1 MNKTFSLS
9 NITAGFIAV
18 LIGVT
23 SSIVI
28 VFQAASAAGASTAEI
43 SSWIFAIGVGVG
55 ISCIGLSLY
64 YRIPILTAWSTPGAA
79 LLITSLSGVTMSQA
93 VGAFIFSSLLTIL
106 VGVTGIFEKTM
117 SWIPRS
123 LAAAMLAGIL
133 LHFGINIFT
142 AMQHQFALVF
152 AMFMIFLI
160 GKKIFPRLAI
170 LMVLCLG
177 MGISYMQGLFH
188 LDHFHIAFSTPSW
201 TTPTFSFSTMIGVG
215 IPLFVVTMT
224 SQNLPGVA
232 IIHASDYRP
241 PISSIM
247 SWMGL
252 TNLIFAP
259 FGGFTINLAAITAGI
274 CLGKEAGLDPA
285 QRYKS
290 AIFAGICYLIVGLFG
305 ATIVVL
311 FTALPNEFIL
321 ALAGLALINTI
332 NTSLKMALENDQ
344 QREAALI
351 TLLVTASGI
360 TLFGVGAAFWGLIAG
375 IISHSMLK
383 PYKNL
388 GLFNIKKFG
397 TN

>member
-1 MNKTFSLS
+1 MRRAFSLS

-23 SSIVI
+23 SSIVL

-55 ISCIGLSLY
+55 LSCIGLSLY

-93 VGAFIFSSLLTIL
+93 IGAFIFSSLLTIL
-106 VGVTGIFEKTM
+106 AGVTGLFEKTM
-117 SWIPRS
+117 SRIPRS
-123 LAAAMLAGIL
+123 LASAMLAGIL

-142 AMQHQFALVF
+142 SMQHQFILVF
-152 AMFMIFLI
+152 TMFMTFLI
-160 GKKIFPRLAI
+160 GKKLFPRFAI
-170 LMVLCLG
+170 LIVMCLG
-177 MGISYMQGLFH
+177 MSISYMQGLFH
-188 LDHFHIAFSTPSW
+188 LDHFHMAFSTPSW
-201 TTPTFSFSTMIGVG
+201 TMPTFSLSTMLGIG
-215 IPLFVVTMT
+215 IPLFIVTMT

-252 TNLIFAP
+252 TNLVFAP

-274 CLGKEAGLDPA
+274 CLGKEADPDPT

-290 AIFAGICYLIVGLFG
+290 AIFAGICYLLVGLFG
-305 ATIVVL
+305 ATIVAL
-311 FTALPNEFIL
+311 FTALPTEFIL
-321 ALAGLALINTI
+321 ALAGLALLNTI
-332 NTSLKMALENDQ
+332 NASLKTALEDDK

-360 TLFGVGAAFWGLIAG
+360 TLFGIGAAFWGLIAG
-375 IISHSMLK
+375 IISLALLK
-383 PYKNL
+383 SYKNL
-388 GLFNIKKFG
+388 AFFSIKKYE